1 MRKHPVIK
9 EVFNY
14 LVITAAS
21 FIYALGLYSF
31 TVPAQIAPGGVSGLF
46 TAVNYLTG
54 FPIGLATILINIP
67 LLAAGFFVIG
77 KGFIVKSIYATVLSS
92 VALDYIYPLLMVPVY
107 HGDRMLASLFGGV
120 LIGAGIGLLYARG
133 GSSGGTDIVCRLIKR
148 RFPFIRIGMI
158 SLSIDFVIVVFST
171 FVFKEIESAL
181 YAIVSMY
188 VLSIMIDRIVN
199 GVSEGSF
206 VFVITKKQKEVA
218 KRILTDC
225 DRGCTI
231 LSAEGGYSSEDVGVI
246 VCALR
251 NNERYKL
258 EDVTK
263 EEDPNA
269 FIVVTSA
276 TEVLGNGFERGLR

>member
-1 MRKHPVIK
+1 MKKHPIIK
-9 EVFNY
+9 EIINY
-14 LVITAAS
+14 IIITAAS
-21 FIYALGLYSF
+21 LIYALGLYSF
-31 TVPAQIAPGGVSGLF
+31 TVPSQIAPGGISGLF

-54 FPIGLATILINIP
+54 FPIGLGTILVNVP
-67 LLAAGFFVIG
+67 LLATGFFIIG
-77 KGFIVKSIYATVLSS
+77 KGFIVKSIYATILSS
-92 VALDYIYPLLMVPVY
+92 VALDYIYPLLAVPEY

-120 LIGAGIGLLYARG
+120 LIGAGIGILYARG
-133 GSSGGTDIVCRLIKR
+133 GSSGGTDIICRLIKR

-158 SLSIDFVIVVFST
+158 SLGIDFLIVVFST

-181 YAIVSMY
+181 YAVVSMY
-188 VLSIMIDRIVN
+188 VMSVMIDRFVN

-276 TEVLGNGFERGLR
+276 SEVLGNGFERGLR

>member
-1 MRKHPVIK
+1 MRKHPIFK
-9 EVFNY
+9 EFLNY
-14 LVITAAS
+14 IVITVAS

-46 TAVNYLTG
+46 TAINYLTG
-54 FPIGLATILINIP
+54 FPIGLGTILINIP
-67 LLAAGFFVIG
+67 LLTAGFFIIG
-77 KGFIVKSIYATVLSS
+77 KGFIIKSIYATILSS
-92 VALDYIYPLLMVPVY
+92 VALDYIYPVLMIPQY

-158 SLSIDFVIVVFST
+158 SLAIDFVIVVFST

-231 LSAEGGYSSEDVGVI
+231 VKAEGGYSSEDVGVI

-269 FIVVTSA
+269 FIVVTDA